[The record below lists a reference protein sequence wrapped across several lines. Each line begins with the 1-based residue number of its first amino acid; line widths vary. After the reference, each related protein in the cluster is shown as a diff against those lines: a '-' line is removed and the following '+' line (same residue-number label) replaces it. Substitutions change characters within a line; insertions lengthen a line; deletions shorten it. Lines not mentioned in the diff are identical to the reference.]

1 MGVQHFQC
9 RRHHLRQQAVDEP
22 HRLRLQICHDAMCGA
37 LPAVCRQLL
46 GDAVAGL
53 HQEGEIAADRSDPVC
68 EHGQHVH
75 RHPQPV
81 ATAQQGWH
89 LPDIQA
95 AEHPLCGASGGVLA
109 RQALQRQGHLH
120 HGGRGR
126 GSGHCDGERHGA
138 RRERGGDPGSIGGCG
153 KQRHAADL
161 LPLHAA
167 EARPVVP
174 RTPVQHS
181 TIPGLVAPDDRAI
194 LGLLCGGAVA
204 AGLPVDPG
212 GDGHLRGQLHPGNR
226 CEP

>member
-1 MGVQHFQC
+1 MTH
-9 RRHHLRQQAVDEP
+9 
-22 HRLRLQICHDAMCGA
+22 I
-37 LPAVCRQLL
+37 L
-46 GDAVAGL
+46 GGM
-53 HQEGEIAADRSDPVC
+53 Q
-68 EHGQHVH
+68 
-75 RHPQPV
+75 
-81 ATAQQGWH
+81 
-89 LPDIQA
+89 
-95 AEHPLCGASGGVLA
+95 
-109 RQALQRQGHLH
+109 
-120 HGGRGR
+120 
-126 GSGHCDGERHGA
+126 DGERHGA

-181 TIPGLVAPDDRAI
+181 TIPGVLSFSACPPTLKCVYTPARTLLLPCLCCWEGTCEQVTSQLCRAPPSCFCRADSAHPRKAKYADHINSHDSTNGSTQGHQRCLATPGLVAPDDRAI